1 MHTWIPV
8 AECACPP
15 RSIVEV
21 LLLFSSSRK
30 DDLALCCRFSDR
42 YCYSNSDVMCHV
54 TRYCNMIGHGL
65 YTFFPYIFYRSGSG
79 SWDQH
84 ACRYKPISQLTCIS
98 VGKSG
103 HCSYAPWWRNQQF
116 CHWSHPQ
123 HRQEW
128 LQKEP
133 VFHSDLY
140 GASHQSNCNIRNR
153 IGLSMN
159 GGLPSCMIFWS
170 NSFESS
176 TNAHL
181 WAADTLG
188 TQKPSHHPPTI
199 SWPHLWWSN
208 STSAHAYNQPISLFS
223 GCYQFVLHPPE
234 WYKQTCGGGVNTNCK
249 TSTSG
254 Y

>member
-1 MHTWIPV
+1 MHVVVGLQI
-8 AECACPP
+8 
-15 RSIVEV
+15 
-21 LLLFSSSRK
+21 LFVFWCIS
-30 DDLALCCRFSDR
+30 

-65 YTFFPYIFYRSGSG
+65 YTLFPFYRSGSG

-84 ACRYKPISQLTCIS
+84 ACRYKNFSQLTCIG

-103 HCSYAPWWRNQQF
+103 HCSYVPWWQNQQF

-123 HRQEW
+123 HRHEW
-128 LQKEP
+128 LQREP
-133 VFHSDLY
+133 VFRSDLY
-140 GASHQSNCNIRNR
+140 GASHQNNLQHKEWDWSVDECWPAFLHDI
-153 IGLSMN
+153 
-159 GGLPSCMIFWS
+159 LPSCMIFWS

-176 TNAHL
+176 TNVYL

-208 STSAHAYNQPISLFS
+208 CACLQSIHIPISKMSHF
-223 GCYQFVLHPPE
+223 
-234 WYKQTCGGGVNTNCK
+234 
-249 TSTSG
+249 
-254 Y
+254 